1 MTAITGQNNAEVR
14 VAITG
19 NVYVAPVGTAGPTDI
34 ATALNASF
42 LNLGFLDASGVVFSK
57 SDSFDP
63 IGAWQST
70 SPLRYVP
77 KDRTVTAK
85 FVLQQLNSVSLP
97 LWGNGGAV
105 AVGSPTSEY
114 KYTISDQLTP
124 NPMAYVFD
132 GIDSVNNYTY
142 RFYFSNA
149 MVTAT
154 TDLTLSRSTNMQV
167 GLTVTA
173 LTPVDGTSNLVQVF
187 STDPN
192 LTI

>member
-1 MTAITGQNNAEVR
+1 MSAIVGQNQGEVR

-19 NVYVAPVGTAGPTDI
+19 HVYVAPVGTAAPTNI
-34 ATALNASF
+34 ATALNAAF
-42 LNLGFLDASGVVFSK
+42 QDLGYLDASGVVFSK

-85 FVLQQLNSVSLP
+85 FVLQQVNSVSLP

-105 AVGSPTSEY
+105 AVNSPSTEY
-114 KYTISDQLTP
+114 DYTISDQLTP

-132 GIDSVNNYTY
+132 GIDSVSNYTY
-142 RFYFSNA
+142 RFYMSNA

-154 TDLTLSRSTNMQV
+154 TDLSFARSTNMQL

-173 LTPVDGTSNLVQVF
+173 LTPVTGSNLLQIF

-192 LTI
+192 LTV